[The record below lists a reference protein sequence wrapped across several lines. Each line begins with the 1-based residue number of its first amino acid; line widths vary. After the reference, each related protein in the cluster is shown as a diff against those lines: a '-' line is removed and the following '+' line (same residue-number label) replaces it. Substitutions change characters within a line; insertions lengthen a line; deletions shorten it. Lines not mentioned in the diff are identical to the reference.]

1 MLTPRDIHEAEFK
14 RVWKGYDPD
23 QVDAFLQR
31 VLSEYES
38 VYKENERL
46 RQRIQELE
54 AELAEYSRT
63 EAQIDELLAL
73 AKQTAA
79 DVKEAAQH
87 EAESLLKEA
96 KLKAREIVAAAEAKA
111 RADGALLE
119 RLRFEGRQ
127 YRAAVE
133 RAAEDFLSRLD
144 ELLASVERWR
154 EAPAVQEAASAWD
167 DGDAGERDGGDA
179 APFS

>member
-1 MLTPRDIHEAEFK
+1 
-14 RVWKGYDPD
+14 
-23 QVDAFLQR
+23 
-31 VLSEYES
+31 EYES